1 VMNGRLPKQTVSHLD
16 PSRPSKPIGADD
28 SQLFASVRLS
38 RSPFPRGLPSP
49 EASLFRSIILKDE
62 LRVLR

>member
-1 VMNGRLPKQTVSHLD
+1 MDAYLSRQYLTWTHLD
-16 PSRPSKPIGADD
+16 LPSLSAPTTPSCSPLSG
-28 SQLFASVRLS
+28 SVV
-38 RSPFPRGLPSP
+38 LPSP